1 VNLDAARGQR
11 RAAGQDVGASAIAL
25 DAQRQDVWMFDEQQ
39 DVFDASGPPL
49 FDEVPLERQRVCVG
63 NEPQTTDF

>member
-1 VNLDAARGQR
+1 
-11 RAAGQDVGASAIAL
+11 
-25 DAQRQDVWMFDEQQ
+25 MFDEQQ